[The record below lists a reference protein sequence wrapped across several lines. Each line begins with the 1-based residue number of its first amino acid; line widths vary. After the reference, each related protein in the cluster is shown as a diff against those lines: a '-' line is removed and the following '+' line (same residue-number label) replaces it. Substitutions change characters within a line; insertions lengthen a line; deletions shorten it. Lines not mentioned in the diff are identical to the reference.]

1 MFVAPAS
8 ANNSIVTFPSYAIF
22 NQSNQVKVSAID
34 QYSNQCSCVICAD
47 NLIRGEVHWSGGE
60 LELAFECITPL
71 WVASFLPV
79 ALEPVAI
86 YVYINGARVPNAP
99 AIIPVYSAPQCV
111 PGFFNPESGED
122 VRCDVGCIVACV
134 IPHACDDVVNLAL
147 VLDSRALLVRLEPSR
162 MLQQQ
167 NRASRVGQ
175 VEPRLR
181 VDLHRA
187 RHVFVMQVCSPS
199 HSTDRLWASYPLIH
213 SSTRW
218 LAGSFVSKGFHGPTC
233 QPCPRTALGE
243 KEICEKNNTCKVSR
257 TGDICT
263 LCSKPGYL
271 PLLGYCHGM

>member
-1 MFVAPAS
+1 M
-8 ANNSIVTFPSYAIF
+8 
-22 NQSNQVKVSAID
+22 SAID

-175 VEPRLR
+175 VEPRWRL
-181 VDLHRA
+181 DLHRA

-199 HSTDRLWASYPLIH
+199 HSTDRLWASYALIH
-213 SSTRW
+213 SSTHP
-218 LAGSFVSKGFHGPTC
+218 LACSLARLCQKDFTGQHVSHAHARHSAKNRFARKTTPAKSVGPAISVHC
-233 QPCPRTALGE
+233 AASQA
-243 KEICEKNNTCKVSR
+243 ISR
-257 TGDICT
+257 SLATV
-263 LCSKPGYL
+263 
-271 PLLGYCHGM
+271 MV